1 MKIIFSSISRLV
13 FSYSKFF
20 LMLTMLSTLG
30 SPSYSNDNS
39 QYTYLKCND
48 GYFRLSGE
56 FLDSN
61 YNIRTRKFT
70 SSYKVYQYTT
80 NYISLPHGY
89 SIDRNNGEYKSKEGK
104 VICVFEIINFNQLP
118 KLNEEG
124 KLF

>member
-13 FSYSKFF
+13 FSYSKFL

-30 SPSYSNDNS
+30 TPSFSNDNF
-39 QYTYLKCND
+39 QFTYLKCND
-48 GYFRLSGE
+48 RYFRLNGE
-56 FLDSN
+56 FSDSN

-70 SSYKVYQYTT
+70 STSKVYQHTT
-80 NYISLPHGY
+80 NYISLPFGY

-104 VICVFEIINFNQLP
+104 VICIFEIINFNQLP
-118 KLNEEG
+118 KLNEEE